1 MRLTNQSALAIV
13 RPEGRPQITVFD
25 DEVPGFGV
33 RVSAKTRVWI
43 ISYRNKLGQSKQET
57 VGRVGLLSATEA
69 RKAAADMLSRVRLG
83 SDPHTERK
91 AAKVAA
97 SLTFGSQIEAY
108 LDMRSKDVSASYLRD
123 LTRSLNVDL
132 APLHKVPVADM
143 THGQVH
149 EQIERIARNHPHA
162 AKQARAGLSRFFRT
176 MVSKGIAHRNPVVD
190 VETPATG
197 GARDRVLKDDE
208 LRAVWRATA
217 GGDEFSQ
224 IVRLLILSGQRREE
238 VAGMLWSEVDLA
250 AATWSMPGSRT
261 KNGLPHEVPLSAP
274 MLEILRRRDDVRL
287 EGRTHVFGRSG
298 RTGFS
303 GFSKGKALLD
313 ERCQLATP
321 WRIHDLRRSVST
333 GLARIRVPPH
343 VIEAILNHVSG
354 AKAGVAGVY
363 NRHLYDA
370 EKREALD
377 LWAEHT
383 ATFDPA
389 VQVAPADAVAPR

>member
-1 MRLTNQSALAIV
+1 MLALNMCWIEMRLTNQSVLALV

-43 ISYRNKLGQSKQET
+43 ISYRNKLGQSKQVT
-57 VGRVGLLSATEA
+57 IGRVGLLSATEA

-97 SLTFGSQIEAY
+97 SVTFGSQIEAY
-108 LDMRSKDVSASYLRD
+108 LETRRRDVSASYHRD

-132 APLHKVPVADM
+132 APLHRIPVADM

-149 EQIERIARNHPHA
+149 EQIERIARDHPHA
-162 AKQARAGLSRFFRT
+162 AKQARAGLSRFFKT
-176 MVSKGIAHRNPVVD
+176 MVSKGIAPRNPVVD
-190 VETPATG
+190 VETPATP

-238 VAGMLWSEVDLA
+238 VSGMLWDEVDLA
-250 AATWSMPGSRT
+250 NATWSLPGSRT

-274 MLEILRRRDDVRL
+274 MLEILQRRDDVRL

-313 ERCQLATP
+313 ERCPLASH

-333 GLARIRVPPH
+333 GLARLRVRH
-343 VIEAILNHVSG
+343 EVIEALLNHVSG
-354 AKAGVAGVY
+354 AKSGVAGTY

-383 ATFDPA
+383 AAFVPA
-389 VQVAPADAVAPR
+389 V

>member
-1 MRLTNQSALAIV
+1 MRLTNQSALAIT

-57 VGRVGLLSATEA
+57 IGRVGLLTATEA
-69 RKAAADMLSRVRLG
+69 RKAAADMLARVRLG

-91 AAKVAA
+91 AAKKAA
-97 SLTFGSQIEAY
+97 AVTFGSQIEAY
-108 LDMRSKDVSASYLRD
+108 LEMRRKDVSASYYRD

-149 EQIERIARNHPHA
+149 EQIERIARDHPHA
-162 AKQARAGLSRFFRT
+162 AKQARAGLSRFFKT
-176 MVSKGIAHRNPVVD
+176 MVSKGIAPHNPVVD
-190 VETPATG
+190 VETPATP

-208 LRAVWRATA
+208 LIAVWRATA
-217 GGDEFSQ
+217 GDDEFSQ

-238 VAGMLWSEVDLA
+238 VAGMTWDEVDLA
-250 AATWSMPGSRT
+250 KAIWSMPGSRT
-261 KNGLPHEVPLSAP
+261 KNGLPHEVPLSPP

-313 ERCQLATP
+313 ERCPLGTQ
-321 WRIHDLRRSVST
+321 WRIHDLRRTVST
-333 GLARIRVPPH
+333 NLARLRVRH
-343 VIEAILNHVSG
+343 EVIEAILNHISG
-354 AKAGVAGVY
+354 AKAGVAGTY

-377 LWAEHT
+377 LWAQHT
-383 ATFDPA
+383 ATFDTR
-389 VQVAPADAVAPR
+389 DLNK